1 MRNLAQ
7 IVHPSCK
14 IQENVGKCCERMSTG
29 FNVAIDGPAGA
40 GKSSVAKK
48 VAEQLGFLYI
58 DTGAMYR
65 ALTYAA
71 IQEKIALDN
80 EQQLVQLLKEN
91 SLELTPTEF
100 GTTVYWNDSNIT
112 ADIRSNDVNKHV
124 SLVSSHKDVRLLM
137 VEKQQQLAH
146 AKNAVLDGRDIGT
159 YVLPNADVK
168 VFLTASVEERAKR
181 RHLEQ
186 LEKGQ
191 PSDLKVL
198 EKDIAK
204 RDELDSTRSFAPLK
218 QAEDAQIVDSTQMT
232 IDEVIQTILALVKEH
247 SV

>member
-1 MRNLAQ
+1 M
-7 IVHPSCK
+7 IS
-14 IQENVGKCCERMSTG
+14 G

-71 IQEKIALDN
+71 LQEKLDLN
-80 EQQLVQLLKEN
+80 DEQAIVHLLKEN
-91 SLELTPTEF
+91 RLELTPTDL
-100 GTTVYWNDSNIT
+100 GTIVYWNNQNIT
-112 ADIRSNDVNKHV
+112 VEIRSNDVNQHV
-124 SLVSSHKDVRLLM
+124 SLVSSHREVRLLM
-137 VEKQQQLAH
+137 VEKQQLLAH
-146 AKNAVLDGRDIGT
+146 SKNAVLDGRDIGT
-159 YVLPNADVK
+159 YVLPNAEVK

-191 PSDLKVL
+191 PSDLEALKI
-198 EKDIAK
+198 DIAK

-218 QAEDAQIVDSTQMT
+218 QAEDAQVVDSTKMT
-232 IDEVIQTILALVKEH
+232 IDEVIQTILHLVKEH

>member
-1 MRNLAQ
+1 
-7 IVHPSCK
+7 
-14 IQENVGKCCERMSTG
+14 
-29 FNVAIDGPAGA
+29 
-40 GKSSVAKK
+40 
-48 VAEQLGFLYI
+48 
-58 DTGAMYR
+58 MYR

-168 VFLTASVEERAKR
+168 VFFDRICRRTSKKKAS
-181 RHLEQ
+181 
-186 LEKGQ
+186 
-191 PSDLKVL
+191 
-198 EKDIAK
+198 
-204 RDELDSTRSFAPLK
+204 
-218 QAEDAQIVDSTQMT
+218 
-232 IDEVIQTILALVKEH
+232 
-247 SV
+247 